1 MGFAA
6 PARPDILMIVVDC
19 LRSDR
24 VFGPGRTCRTPR
36 IDDFSRRAVAFPHMF
51 VENPI
56 TSPSFA
62 SFFTGCYSPT
72 HGISSLLGVQM
83 NPALPTLAKILARGG
98 YHTHA
103 EVTGPL
109 LPMLGIGRGFKEY
122 IHRDQNA
129 YASTRW
135 GSRLLRDLRARR
147 YESPW
152 FLLVHLWEI
161 HEPRQVPP
169 AFNSAARGA
178 SPYDR
183 AWSALDGFI
192 GELIAAA
199 GPDALVVLTGD
210 HGERIGEEIPD
221 GTLLPYF
228 TEKLGIPRL
237 DHEKDTRIQEDVTL
251 YKKRGRQLH
260 DASLRL
266 DRITRL
272 ENGRIAPRERLAI
285 ILNLIQVAL
294 TRLRTQRLR
303 PTAEGMREMWRLK
316 KEDYRIGRAVW
327 LGDSRA
333 AQLQMLRVTLSQ
345 FHLQHGYHV
354 YDYLTRIPF
363 LIAGPA
369 LGTTPRVQESTVRH
383 VDVMPTLC
391 EILGF
396 EVPAIPGLGTSFA
409 PLLGTGAV
417 EERPLYMEARGGAQA
432 PHEFYI
438 RGIRSEGWKLAFA
451 PVDPEAPTELYDLR
465 TDPDEHINLAR
476 SRPEIAARLKKET
489 NVLAEALRSAVPGG
503 APSVEDQAVL
513 AEILRSLGYL

>member
-1 MGFAA
+1 MRFAA

-36 IDDFSRRAVAFPHMF
+36 IDDFARRAVAFPRMF

-62 SFFTGCYSPT
+62 SFFTGCFSPT
-72 HGISSLLGVQM
+72 HGVSSLLGVQM
-83 NPALPTLAKILARGG
+83 NRALPTLAKILARGG

-147 YESPW
+147 YGSPW

-161 HEPRQVPP
+161 HEPRRVPP
-169 AFNSAARGA
+169 AFNSAAWGT

-192 GELIAAA
+192 GELIDAA

-210 HGERIGEEIPD
+210 HGERVGEEIPD

-228 TEKLGIPRL
+228 TEKLRIPRL
-237 DHEKDTRIQEDVTL
+237 DHEEDTRVQEDVAL

-272 ENGRIAPRERLAI
+272 ENGRIAPRERAE
-285 ILNLIQVAL
+285 ILLDLVRVVL

-303 PTAEGMREMWRLK
+303 PNLEGMREIWRLK

-333 AQLQMLRVTLSQ
+333 AQRQMLRVTLSQ

-369 LGTTPRVQESTVRH
+369 LGTTPRLQESTVRH

-396 EVPAIPGLGTSFA
+396 EVPPFPGLGTSFA

-417 EERPLYMEARGGAQA
+417 EERPVYMEARGGAQA

-438 RGIRSEGWKLAFA
+438 RGIRSGGWKIAFA
-451 PVDPEAPTELYDLR
+451 PYNPGAPAELYDLR
-465 TDPDEHINLAR
+465 ADPEERINLAR
-476 SRPEIAARLKKET
+476 RRPEIAVRLIKEADF
-489 NVLAEALRSAVPGG
+489 LAEALRSAVPGKE
-503 APSVEDQAVL
+503 PSAEDQTVL
-513 AEILRSLGYL
+513 AETLRSLGYL

>member
-1 MGFAA
+1 MRFAA
-6 PARPDILMIVVDC
+6 SAKPDVLMIVVDC

-36 IDDFSRRAVAFPHMF
+36 IDDFSRRAVAFPRMF

-62 SFFTGCYSPT
+62 SFFTGCYSPA
-72 HGISSLLGVQM
+72 HGVSSLLGVQM

-109 LPMLGIGRGFKEY
+109 LPMLGIGKGFKEY
-122 IHRDQNA
+122 IHRGQNA

-135 GSRLLRDLRARR
+135 GSRVLRNLRARR

-161 HEPRQVPP
+161 HEPRRVPP
-169 AFNSAARGA
+169 AFNSAAWGA
-178 SPYDR
+178 SLYDR

-192 GELIAAA
+192 GELIDAA

-210 HGERIGEEIPD
+210 HGERVGEEIPD

-228 TEKLGIPRL
+228 TEKLRIPRL
-237 DHEKDTRIQEDVTL
+237 DHEEDTRVQEDVAL
-251 YKKRGRQLH
+251 YKKRGHQLH

-285 ILNLIQVAL
+285 ILNLLWVAL
-294 TRLRTQRLR
+294 TRLRTQRFR
-303 PTAEGMREMWRLK
+303 PTPEGMREMWRLK

-369 LGTTPRVQESTVRH
+369 LGTSPRLQESTVRH
-383 VDVMPTLC
+383 IDVMPTLC

-396 EVPAIPGLGTSFA
+396 EVPPFPGLGTSFA

-438 RGIRSEGWKLAFA
+438 RGIRSGGWKLAFA

-465 TDPDEHINLAR
+465 ADPEERVNLAR
-476 SRPEIAARLKKET
+476 RKPDIAVRLKKEA
-489 NVLAEALRSAVPGG
+489 NVLAEALRSAVPGEE
-503 APSVEDQAVL
+503 PSAEDQTVL
-513 AEILRSLGYL
+513 AETLRSLGYL